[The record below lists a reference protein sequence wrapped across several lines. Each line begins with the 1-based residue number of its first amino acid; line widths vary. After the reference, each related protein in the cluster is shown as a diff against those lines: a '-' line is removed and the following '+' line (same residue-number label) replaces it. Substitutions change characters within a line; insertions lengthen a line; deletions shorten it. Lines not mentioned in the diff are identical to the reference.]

1 VNVLFMLVVDYF
13 VMMEVVQ
20 FFVDI
25 VIFKMVNVLVD
36 YLYDDFKDLY

>member
-1 VNVLFMLVVDYF
+1 VLFMLVVDYF

-25 VIFKMVNVLVD
+25 VIFKMVNPISNTKPRITLNQ
-36 YLYDDFKDLY
+36 